1 MGLGI
6 LARFTRLDKEA
17 VSCEDKLD
25 LPRNEVEYLKLAE
38 HAGFPGARV
47 AIDRAKETI
56 RINAFRRFLSEN
68 GITVYNAKAV
78 ERYMNSVT
86 PNDSRWE
93 WVSVGSYTKAIP
105 EAVLMTMA
113 KIRDAYPLAVFDV
126 TEITWH
132 PRAIDPFL
140 RVALTRGPDYPWF
153 IIERWDEPTFRE

>member
-6 LARFTRLDKEA
+6 LARFTKLDKET
-17 VSCEDKLD
+17 VSYEDKPD
-25 LPRNEVEYLKLAE
+25 LPCNEVEYLKLAE
-38 HAGFPGARV
+38 RAGFVGARI
-47 AIDRAKETI
+47 AIDRAKQTI

-68 GITVYNAKAV
+68 GITVYSERSV
-78 ERYMNSVT
+78 ERYMNSIT

-113 KIRDAYPLAVFDV
+113 KIRDAYPQAVFDV

-132 PRAIDPFL
+132 PRVIDPFL
-140 RVALTRGPDYPWF
+140 RVALNRGPDYPWF
-153 IIERWDEPTFRE
+153 IIERWD